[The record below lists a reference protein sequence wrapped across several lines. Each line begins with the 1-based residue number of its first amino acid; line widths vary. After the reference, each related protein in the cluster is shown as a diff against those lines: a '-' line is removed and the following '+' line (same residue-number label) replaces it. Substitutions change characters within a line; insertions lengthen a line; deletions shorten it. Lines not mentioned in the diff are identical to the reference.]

1 MDENENT
8 FRDLVSFTNKLIA
21 TVLMLCLCKSRFYVS
36 QSRPLFGNSIYI
48 CTLQIVKFNFSEF
61 ILRINQLLRIFVIL
75 LLKHWKIPFDQLCN
89 LWSMIELKKNP
100 VLFTKTTGMILK
112 STMVPN
118 GWNQPEINSL
128 DVISQV
134 FFKKCPAFP
143 FPEIGS
149 ISMISQ
155 FHDFLAGFYYL
166 AQLCVAA
173 GMILKSISRKHN
185 GFPPIV
191 WHQLC
196 PRSSALWSKNSA
208 GHNYGDLSLT

>member
-1 MDENENT
+1 M
-8 FRDLVSFTNKLIA
+8 
-21 TVLMLCLCKSRFYVS
+21 
-36 QSRPLFGNSIYI
+36 
-48 CTLQIVKFNFSEF
+48 
-61 ILRINQLLRIFVIL
+61 
-75 LLKHWKIPFDQLCN
+75 
-89 LWSMIELKKNP
+89 
-100 VLFTKTTGMILK
+100 
-112 STMVPN
+112 
-118 GWNQPEINSL
+118 
-128 DVISQV
+128 ISQV

-155 FHDFLAGFYYL
+155 FHDFLARFYYL
-166 AQLCVAA
+166 AQLCAAA

-208 GHNYGDLSLT
+208 SHNYGDLSLTYKSRFDILRGKKEIHVLPINLLSSKDFVKLWFQKFSFSNINFISPILLYFCQVKLYKCKFSENGIRTARIS